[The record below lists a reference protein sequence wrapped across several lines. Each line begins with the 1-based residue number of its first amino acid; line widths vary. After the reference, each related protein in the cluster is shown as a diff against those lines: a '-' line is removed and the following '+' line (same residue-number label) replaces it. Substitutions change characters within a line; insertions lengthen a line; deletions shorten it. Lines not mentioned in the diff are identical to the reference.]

1 MTALRR
7 ALLLL
12 LAAAADEQD
21 ERPRLFWMHVQKT
34 GSAFGATIVR
44 VGCPEFYM
52 DTKKSLAPPTL
63 RSWPTYCRRKLVDG
77 SHQHTPYDPSFKG
90 IAVTLLRDPAD
101 RLVSAYFFG
110 RTHPMF
116 PAGHDFKDLN
126 DVDAAAAFARIAK
139 KNGNRSYIDTYART
153 PGVAHC
159 QTKAVLGRL
168 CGDAA
173 PLEPSDLDEALR
185 RLDEDFLFVGAQAFF
200 PESVRTLHAMLA
212 PELEVDLHRLA
223 ESTSRIHRYTAQQRD
238 GARAALERAGFHD
251 AFDGPLYARGLAR
264 FRRAAARYG
273 VALPERREELF
284 EKRRAPEFRPPPD

>member
-1 MTALRR
+1 
-7 ALLLL
+7 
-12 LAAAADEQD
+12 
-21 ERPRLFWMHVQKT
+21 MHVQKT

-52 DTKKSLAPPTL
+52 DTETTLAQPTL

-110 RTHPMF
+110 GIHPMF

-139 KNGNRSYIDTYART
+139 TSNRSYIDAYART

-173 PLEPSDLDEALR
+173 VLEPSDLDEALR

-238 GARAALERAGFHD
+238 GARADLALAGFHD
-251 AFDGPLYARGLAR
+251 AFDGPLYERGLAR

-273 VALPERREELF
+273 VALPEGREELF

>member
-1 MTALRR
+1 
-7 ALLLL
+7 
-12 LAAAADEQD
+12 
-21 ERPRLFWMHVQKT
+21 
-34 GSAFGATIVR
+34 
-44 VGCPEFYM
+44 
-52 DTKKSLAPPTL
+52 
-63 RSWPTYCRRKLVDG
+63 
-77 SHQHTPYDPSFKG
+77 
-90 IAVTLLRDPAD
+90 
-101 RLVSAYFFG
+101 
-110 RTHPMF
+110 MF

-139 KNGNRSYIDTYART
+139 TSNRSYIDTYARM

-185 RLDEDFLFVGAQAFF
+185 RLDEDFLF
-200 PESVRTLHAMLA
+200 
-212 PELEVDLHRLA
+212 LEVDLHRLA

-251 AFDGPLYARGLAR
+251 AFDGPLYTRGLAR

-273 VALPERREELF
+273 VALPKRREELF
-284 EKRRAPEFRPPPD
+284 EKRRAPEFRPPH

>member
-1 MTALRR
+1 
-7 ALLLL
+7 
-12 LAAAADEQD
+12 
-21 ERPRLFWMHVQKT
+21 
-34 GSAFGATIVR
+34 
-44 VGCPEFYM
+44 
-52 DTKKSLAPPTL
+52 
-63 RSWPTYCRRKLVDG
+63 
-77 SHQHTPYDPSFKG
+77 
-90 IAVTLLRDPAD
+90 
-101 RLVSAYFFG
+101 
-110 RTHPMF
+110 MF

-139 KNGNRSYIDTYART
+139 KNRNRSYIDTYART

-238 GARAALERAGFHD
+238 GARAALERAGFHG
-251 AFDGPLYARGLAR
+251 AARRALTRGLALPA
-264 FRRAAARYG
+264 RRG
-273 VALPERREELF
+273 ALR
-284 EKRRAPEFRPPPD
+284 RRAPGAPRGTLREASRARVPPAPGLIRVR

>member
-1 MTALRR
+1 M
-7 ALLLL
+7 
-12 LAAAADEQD
+12 
-21 ERPRLFWMHVQKT
+21 
-34 GSAFGATIVR
+34 
-44 VGCPEFYM
+44 
-52 DTKKSLAPPTL
+52 
-63 RSWPTYCRRKLVDG
+63 KLVDG

-110 RTHPMF
+110 GIHPMF

-139 KNGNRSYIDTYART
+139 TSNRSYIHAYALT

-173 PLEPSDLDEALR
+173 PLAPADLDEALR

-238 GARAALERAGFHD
+238 GARRTWRAGFRD
-251 AFDGPLYARGLAR
+251 AYDGPPRGLALPA
-264 FRRAAARYG
+264 RRARG